1 MPSSSSPTRSRAIDM
16 PSPVPST
23 SAVPYSE
30 SITAPISHLGICDAN
45 GSDGEDEEEYDQD
58 VPLSFDSNQDTIAA
72 RRSQVSSAKAGRRSA
87 ISRRRPSRGTS
98 SETVVGDG
106 AMSPSSMKSSPSV
119 TPGSSPTRYRKAS
132 ATIQALKIPMPQSS
146 ATSFTDSEACLSA
159 MTATINNFGLV
170 GNRHGS
176 SVTPTTA
183 TFPRLDAD
191 TPHASSARSGIDSSR
206 TPKLD
211 DGHTRQNVER
221 KFSPIPVVESSR
233 RQVDMPGAV
242 SSGGSANR
250 KDYVPTLPSPLSNS
264 YITSDDYWSSGA
276 GFGFDLISPRLQG
289 DFPFP
294 SSSPG
299 AGPSPISMSSA
310 SSTNAVSAPASPFS
324 TTSSF
329 HDGGLSMSQS
339 PPTSLPRRLQALPSP
354 PIRPDSGGP
363 RARGR
368 GHAVSIYDR
377 SSPSASIPPYQTSTS
392 SSSRSTSLSRA
403 NEMPLTP
410 PESVSESGRHS
421 IFSSTDAWHDVFGV
435 AASSMSYASMDYRLP
450 QGESAAAATRAAT
463 SSKQGM
469 ADDLMSLQDMTA
481 APQRQ
486 SMPLGHH
493 TQSRSAGS
501 LADGGKRVNNHDL
514 MAGSGGGHFGPATR
528 ELLAAAISQAI
539 DRVPLSAEDEVIHMV
554 EYGAMNSR
562 SASLFPAVISNLA
575 IRHELLRK
583 EKGLNVGGDDALSF
597 QITHADRLDAD
608 FRPLAKLLETSSD
621 SYLNAHWLSEHRPSL
636 ENQVFLSFVT
646 RPFGSK
652 VMPRKS
658 VTFGFSAMALHWLS
672 TDRKY
677 RMAPASIAHGELM
690 AFLSARATE
699 FKTGG
704 LLALA
709 YIARSEDKATSGLNR
724 GPSAA
729 ARIGGGGEGLSRP
742 TIVSASSDPEGF
754 NPASVSSSL
763 ESSRPSLR
771 HRSATTPVVPTL
783 RKDIW
788 EMFTSVLSLAI
799 QRLVSTELLK
809 PAVARQLLALP
820 IHPRTPKQSKAVL
833 KSMQHAWDVET
844 EEIVKLSHPAWAGL
858 KHETVS
864 PASYADQ
871 SIQLLKVFWESE
883 IRSIMREAL
892 VSRAACEFTLDCLW
906 NVVKE
911 KLEEEGPH
919 PLELEVQIILLR
931 RKPDA

>member
-1 MPSSSSPTRSRAIDM
+1 M

-23 SAVPYSE
+23 SAVPYSD
-30 SITAPISHLGICDAN
+30 SVMAPIAHLSIDDAT
-45 GSDGEDEEEYDQD
+45 GSDGEGDTAYDED
-58 VPLSFDSNQDTIAA
+58 VPLYFDSSQDTVAA
-72 RRSQVSSAKAGRRSA
+72 RTSQASAAKASRRLA

-98 SETVVGDG
+98 AETVVGDG
-106 AMSPSSMKSSPSV
+106 ATSPPSMMTSPSV
-119 TPGSSPTRYRKAS
+119 TPGSSPSRYHKAS
-132 ATIQALKIPMPQSS
+132 ATMHALKISMPPSS
-146 ATSFTDSEACLSA
+146 SSSHASGIDLDPCLSA
-159 MTATINNFGLV
+159 MTATNNSFGLV
-170 GNRHGS
+170 GPRHVGPRHAS

-183 TFPRLDAD
+183 TFPETDAD
-191 TPHASSARSGIDSSR
+191 TPHAPSSRLGSDPSR

-211 DGHTRQNVER
+211 DDHTLERVEGG
-221 KFSPIPVVESSR
+221 FHATSHSIPVDLSR
-233 RQVDMPGAV
+233 RTQAEIPGAI
-242 SSGGSANR
+242 SPRGTSTR

-264 YITSDDYWSSGA
+264 YNTSDDYWSSGS
-276 GFGFDLISPRLQG
+276 GFGFDSNSPRLRG

-299 AGPSPISMSSA
+299 PGPYSMSMSSA
-310 SSTNAVSAPASPFS
+310 SSTNAISAPASPFS
-324 TTSSF
+324 TTSSL

-339 PPTSLPRRLQALPSP
+339 PPTSLPRHLQALPSP
-354 PIRPDSGGP
+354 PLRPDNGGP
-363 RARGR
+363 RTKGC
-368 GHAVSIYDR
+368 GHAILFYDR
-377 SSPSASIPPYQTSTS
+377 SSPSSSIPPYQNST

-403 NEMPLTP
+403 NGKPLTP
-410 PESVSESGRHS
+410 PESASESGRHS
-421 IFSSTDAWHDVFGV
+421 IFSSTDAWHDVLGV
-435 AASSMSYASMDYRLP
+435 AASSMSYANMDYSLP
-450 QGESAAAATRAAT
+450 HGESVAPATGTST
-463 SSKQGM
+463 SSKQGT
-469 ADDLMSLQDMTA
+469 ADDLMSLQDATA
-481 APQRQ
+481 APRRQ

-501 LADGGKRVNNHDL
+501 PIDGCKRVNNHDL

-539 DRVPLSAEDEVIHMV
+539 DRVPLSVQDEVVNMV

-562 SASLFPAVISNLA
+562 SAALFPAVISSLA
-575 IRHELLRK
+575 IRHEVLRK
-583 EKGLNVGGDDALSF
+583 EKGLDVDGDDDEDAISF
-597 QITHADRLDAD
+597 QITHADRLEAD

-621 SYLNAHWLSEHRPSL
+621 SYLNAHWLTEHRPSL
-636 ENQVFLSFVT
+636 ENQVFSSFVT

-729 ARIGGGGEGLSRP
+729 ARIGGGGGLSRP
-742 TIVSASSDPEGF
+742 TMMTASSDPEGL
-754 NPASVSSSL
+754 NTTPVSSSP

-788 EMFTSVLSLAI
+788 EMFTNVLSLAI
-799 QRLVSTELLK
+799 QRLVSTQLLK

-820 IHPRTPKQSKAVL
+820 IHPRTPRQSKAVL
-833 KSMQHAWDVET
+833 KSMLHAWDVET
-844 EEIVKLSHPAWAGL
+844 DEIVKLSHPAWAGL

-919 PLELEVQIILLR
+919 PLELQVQIILLR

>member
-1 MPSSSSPTRSRAIDM
+1 M

-23 SAVPYSE
+23 SAVPYSD
-30 SITAPISHLGICDAN
+30 SITAPIAHLGICDAN
-45 GSDGEDEEEYDQD
+45 GNDGEDEEEYDHD

-72 RRSQVSSAKAGRRSA
+72 RRSQGSAAKASRRSA

-106 AMSPSSMKSSPSV
+106 AMSPSSKKSSPSV

-132 ATIQALKIPMPQSS
+132 ATIQALKIPMLQSS
-146 ATSFTDSEACLSA
+146 ATSHASGTDSEPCLSA
-159 MTATINNFGLV
+159 MTATNNTFGLV
-170 GNRHGS
+170 GHRHGS

-191 TPHASSARSGIDSSR
+191 TPHASSARSGPDSSR
-206 TPKLD
+206 TPKLND
-211 DGHTRQNVER
+211 DHKLESVRPG
-221 KFSPIPVVESSR
+221 FCPIPVVESSR
-233 RQVDMPGAV
+233 RQVEMPGAA

-276 GFGFDLISPRLQG
+276 GFGFDSISPRLQG

-294 SSSPG
+294 SSNPG
-299 AGPSPISMSSA
+299 AGPYPISMSSA
-310 SSTNAVSAPASPFS
+310 SSTNAISAPASPFS
-324 TTSSF
+324 TTSSL

-339 PPTSLPRRLQALPSP
+339 PPMSLPRRLQALPSP

-368 GHAVSIYDR
+368 GHAVSFYDR
-377 SSPSASIPPYQTSTS
+377 SSPSASIPPYQTST

-421 IFSSTDAWHDVFGV
+421 IFSSTDAWHDVLGV
-435 AASSMSYASMDYRLP
+435 AASSMSYANMDYSLP
-450 QGESAAAATRAAT
+450 QGDSTAAATETST
-463 SSKQGM
+463 SSKQGA
-469 ADDLMSLQDMTA
+469 ADDLMSLQDTTTA
-481 APQRQ
+481 PRRQ

-501 LADGGKRVNNHDL
+501 PADGGKRVNNHDL

-539 DRVPLSAEDEVIHMV
+539 DRVPLSAEDEVVHMV

-583 EKGLNVGGDDALSF
+583 EKGLDVGGEDDAEALSF
-597 QITHADRLDAD
+597 QITHADRLEAD

-621 SYLNAHWLSEHRPSL
+621 SYLNANWLTEHRPSL
-636 ENQVFLSFVT
+636 ENQVFSSFVT

-729 ARIGGGGEGLSRP
+729 ARIGGGGGGLSRP
-742 TIVSASSDPEGF
+742 TIMSASSDPEGF
-754 NPASVSSSL
+754 NTAPVSSSP

-799 QRLVSTELLK
+799 QRLVSTQLLK

-820 IHPRTPKQSKAVL
+820 IHPRTPRQSKAVL
-833 KSMQHAWDVET
+833 KSMQHAWDVES
-844 EEIVKLSHPAWAGL
+844 EEVVKLSHPAWAGL

-892 VSRAACEFTLDCLW
+892 GSRAACEFTLDCLW